1 MIEERRRNVRFPV
14 MRNVGEP
21 IELKVVKN
29 NQKISIPGFI
39 LNLSS
44 GGVKIV
50 TLGHE
55 HVDFALGTHFDLDL
69 KIPHLFSHH
78 VEGRII
84 HIQKG
89 DKAKLHHTNDEWFLS
104 LEFTKIKGSD
114 QQRLNRMA
122 EDWSICETKI
132 QLGLP
137 DICFRECAYWDI
149 CEKNVKM
156 KEARKHGH

>member
-1 MIEERRRNVRFPV
+1 MIEERRRNIRFPV

-21 IELKVVKN
+21 IELQVIKN
-29 NQKISIPGFI
+29 HQKISIPGFI

-50 TLGHE
+50 TLGNQAAE
-55 HVDFALGTHFDLDL
+55 LAIGTPFVLDMKL
-69 KIPHLFSHH
+69 PHLFSHH
-78 VEGRII
+78 VEGRVI

-89 DKAKLHHTNDEWFLS
+89 DKAKLHHSNDEWFLS
-104 LEFTKIKGSD
+104 LEFTKIRSSD

-122 EDWSICETKI
+122 EDWSICETKV

-137 DICFRECAYWDI
+137 DICFRECAYWDL
-149 CEKNVKM
+149 CEKPVKL
-156 KEARKHGH
+156 KAARKNGH